1 MQSVDVSR
9 NPPPYAE
16 YGEVDASAAKQTE
29 GSSFSFAPSVIRR
42 LDGGVCHLPICDGEE
57 NTAPFRF
64 SPPVRSDKACGH
76 VTSGPFHTNY
86 GPGAG
91 LIPVPG
97 KTRYALV

>member
-1 MQSVDVSR
+1 M
-9 NPPPYAE
+9 
-16 YGEVDASAAKQTE
+16 DASAATQTE
-29 GSSFSFAPSVIRR
+29 GSSSFSFAPSVIRR
-42 LDGGVCHLPICDGEE
+42 LDGGVCPSPLRWEE